1 MASRRVPEAGLA
13 LLAARLRRGGHD
25 DLRAAREQVA
35 EWRRPPLRAVAL
47 ESGEQLALALR
58 LSSDA
63 LVLDCPLNCP
73 VRAVVCVARQIQSE
87 AEMRPARPDRP
98 RELARHDGKR
108 GRTPTRPTC
117 VTERCEVGRE
127 VRAAHGD
134 TDEARAMAA
143 RAPRASDTSE
153 A

>member
-1 MASRRVPEAGLA
+1 VASRRVPEEGLA
-13 LLAARLRRGGHD
+13 LLAARLRRAEEP

-35 EWRRPPLRAVAL
+35 AWRRPPACAL
-47 ESGEQLALALR
+47 ESAAAEQLVLPLR
-58 LSSDA
+58 IASSTP
-63 LVLDCPLNCP
+63 VEDCPLACP

-87 AEMRPARPDRP
+87 LEMKPRAPNRP

-117 VTERCEVGRE
+117 VTERCAIGRE

>member
-1 MASRRVPEAGLA
+1 VASRRVPEAALA
-13 LLAARLRRGGHD
+13 LHAARLRRATPE

-35 EWRRPPLRAVAL
+35 VWRRPPQRDGEV
-47 ESGEQLALALR
+47 GEQLALGLR
-58 LSSDA
+58 LPSDA
-63 LVLDCPLNCP
+63 PVPDCPLACP
-73 VRAVVCVARQIQSE
+73 VRAVVCVARQLQSE
-87 AEMRPARPDRP
+87 LEMKPRDPNRP

-134 TDEARAMAA
+134 TEEARAMAA